1 MNGLMRVGMGYDVHK
16 LTEGRKLIL
25 GGVDIP
31 WEKGLLGHSD
41 AVLGSMRSFATKSFS
56 SAASVA
62 LYPVVSKR
70 VIGPIPTFPSFTPFQ
85 KLSTSFPIGVTAP
98 SPVTTTR
105 LFINLSS

>member
-1 MNGLMRVGMGYDVHK
+1 MKTGKKSRDKDMKQLPEKKNRGFTLVEMTVV
-16 LTEGRKLIL
+16 LAIFAIL
-25 GGVDIP
+25 
-31 WEKGLLGHSD
+31 L
-41 AVLGSMRSFATKSFS
+41 AVLGSMRSFATKPFS

-70 VIGPIPTFPSFTPFQ
+70 VIGPIPTFPSFTPLQ

>member
-1 MNGLMRVGMGYDVHK
+1 MASSAAATAY
-16 LTEGRKLIL
+16 
-25 GGVDIP
+25 
-31 WEKGLLGHSD
+31 WEKGSILL
-41 AVLGSMRSFATKSFS
+41 AVLGSMRSFATKSLS